1 MISERNLVIEV
12 IYAPLV
18 GGSETLAFALC
29 KQWKAQGVAVRICC
43 LYEKQGALIALFEE
57 AGIAYDL
64 LDIGGKSW
72 LQRWLRVARYF
83 WKLKPRVIHAHHLGT
98 LVNVLVPAYITG
110 CTYVVYTEHS
120 SLEICKT
127 EWMRRVIPLASRLVK
142 KVTCV
147 SNTLVEFFAKEL
159 GVPSNKLVAIYNGV
173 DTTKFKPGTVS
184 DRARSKIRIGAV
196 GRLVEEKDYPTLL
209 RALALLKALG
219 VRFEAEII
227 GDGPLACDLHSLAK
241 ELQITD
247 VLLFRGHRQD
257 IPELLRELDI
267 YVLCSQS
274 EGMPIA
280 VLEAM
285 ATGLPVV
292 ATNVDAVP
300 EVVKHNVNGILVEKG
315 DPCALA
321 DAVQGLICDPVL
333 RQRLGSLGLQD
344 VGAAF
349 SINNT
354 TRIYAEHLGI
364 A

>member
-1 MISERNLVIEV
+1 MHRNVVIEV
-12 IYAPLV
+12 IYAPLA
-18 GGSETLAFALC
+18 GGSETLALALC
-29 KQWKAQGVAVRICC
+29 KQWQAQGVAVRICC
-43 LYEKQGALIALFEE
+43 LYEKQGALVALFEE

-64 LDIGGKSW
+64 LDIGGKSM
-72 LQRWLRVARYF
+72 LRRWFRIARYF
-83 WKLKPRVIHAHHLGT
+83 WKIKPRVIHVHHLGN
-98 LVNVLVPAYITG
+98 LVNVLIPAYITG

-120 SLEICKT
+120 SLEISQT
-127 EWMRRVIPLASRLVK
+127 EWMRQAVPLVARLVR

-147 SNTLVEFFAKEL
+147 SNTLVKFFAKEL
-159 GVPSNKLVAIYNGV
+159 GVPGNKLVAIYNGV
-173 DTTKFKPGTVS
+173 DTKKFRPPAVS
-184 DRARSKIRIGAV
+184 DKMRSKVRIGAV

-209 RALALLKALG
+209 HALSLLKARGLL
-219 VRFEAEII
+219 FEAEII
-227 GDGPLACDLHSLAK
+227 GEGPLASDLHNLAR

-247 VLLFRGHRQD
+247 VLLFRGNRQD

-267 YVLCSQS
+267 YVLSSQS

-300 EVVKHNVNGILVEKG
+300 EIVRHNVNGILVEKG
-315 DPCALA
+315 DRFALA
-321 DAVQGLICDPVL
+321 DAIQRLISDPVL
-333 RQRLGSLGLQD
+333 RQRLGSLALQD

-349 SINNT
+349 SIKNT
-354 TRIYAEHLGI
+354 TQVYAEYLGI